1 MLNINTYYIVYT
13 ILHYIHICVIKL
25 HICYDR
31 YTEHDLM
38 RRRIITR
45 IIPPDL
51 DA

>member
-38 RRRIITR
+38 QIGELLLELFRQI
-45 IIPPDL
+45 
-51 DA
+51 